1 MANFLGRAQSLQTLP
16 DPYIICRTESTF
28 LPVKMADRLGEQLL
42 TDVKPFLKVR
52 LRFAKAF
59 KFGVLQTVL
68 L

>member
-1 MANFLGRAQSLQTLP
+1 MANFLACTVSTGNTGFLALISLAER
-16 DPYIICRTESTF
+16 IFS
-28 LPVKMADRLGEQLL
+28 PVKMADRLGEQLL
-42 TDVKPFLKVR
+42 TDVKAFLNVT